1 MQVGMLCA
9 VHESQVGCG
18 AASTRSTDATSWR
31 QAAASKPMSV
41 PSETNDAPAASLLR
55 ASSALRA
62 NTPAGLPAPRMRL
75 MPYTDRKRV
84 VYGKSVSIRVD
95 LGGSRLIKKKPHRNT
110 HQP

>member
-41 PSETNDAPAASLLR
+41 PSETKDAPAAILLR

-75 MPYTDRKRV
+75 MPSTALASA
-84 VYGKSVSIRVD
+84 KSEEHTSELQSLMRISYAAFC
-95 LGGSRLIKKKPHRNT
+95 LKT
-110 HQP
+110 